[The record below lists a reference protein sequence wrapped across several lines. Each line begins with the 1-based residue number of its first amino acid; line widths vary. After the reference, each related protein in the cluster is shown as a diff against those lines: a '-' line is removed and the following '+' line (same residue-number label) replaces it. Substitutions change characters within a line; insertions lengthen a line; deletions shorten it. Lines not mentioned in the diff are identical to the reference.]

1 MKEFF
6 ELRGELDKNKKLTL
20 QIAGF
25 IILVIVWQITAM
37 LIGSNAILPQPLNVI
52 TAFKE
57 LHFNDFLL
65 YNASISIKL
74 NLLGFL
80 EAVLV
85 AIPLGFI
92 LGLFPLFRELFGKPI
107 DALRFVP
114 LTALTGLFIAWFGIE
129 TNMKVQFL
137 AFGIVVYLL
146 PVVMQRIIEVDKVY
160 PQTSYTLGAVKWQT
174 IKSVYFPAVISKVSD
189 DIRVLTAISWTYII
203 VPEMINQNGGIGA
216 MIFKSARQSRLDKV
230 FAILIVIVIIGFLQD
245 RLFKWLDKKLFPYKY
260 I

>member
-1 MKEFF
+1 MKELF
-6 ELRGELDKNKKLTL
+6 ELRGDLSKKKKLTL
-20 QIAGF
+20 Q
-25 IILVIVWQITAM
+25 
-37 LIGSNAILPQPLNVI
+37 LIGFFLFLSLWHIASIFIGSDAILPSPWKVV
-52 TAFKE
+52 TSFVE
-57 LHFNDFLL
+57 LHYNDFLL
-65 YNASISIKL
+65 FNAGISIKL

-80 EAVLV
+80 EAILIS
-85 AIPLGFI
+85 IPLGFVI
-92 LGLFPLFRELFGKPI
+92 GLFPLFRELSGKYI

-146 PVVMQRIIEVDKVY
+146 PVVIQRIYEVEKVY
-160 PQTSYTLGAVKWQT
+160 PQTAYTLGAVKWQT

-203 VPEMINQNGGIGA
+203 VPEMINKNGGIGA
-216 MIFKSARQSRLDKV
+216 LIFTAARQSRLDKV
-230 FAILIVIVIIGFLQD
+230 FAVLIVIVIIGFLQD
-245 RLFKWLDKKLFPYKY
+245 KLFSWLDKKLFPYKY